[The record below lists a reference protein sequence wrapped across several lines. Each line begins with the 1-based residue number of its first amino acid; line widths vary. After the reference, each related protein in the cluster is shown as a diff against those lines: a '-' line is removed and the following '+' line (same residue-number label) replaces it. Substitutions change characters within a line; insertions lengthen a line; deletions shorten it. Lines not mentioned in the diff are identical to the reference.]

1 MRPLTSSFS
10 RDELSLALEVSP
22 EVIDALIQSGSVLC
36 HVRDGEPRIPLDQ
49 LEAFF
54 RDGLLRL
61 YRLAAS
67 EGRIDEPVREP
78 QATTQTPP
86 LPPFAAEEPEAA
98 AVVASPVI
106 PIAAP
111 VEKSSPSKPDSR
123 LAPRY
128 LPRRHIDGIF
138 NDVKFTIVQLSTTGL
153 RVKSKESMI
162 PGAEAKLSF
171 ALMNPPQ
178 SFVMR
183 AKVVWTSIAT
193 HHKGGETFS
202 ISGLR
207 ITEHTERLSRAIEI
221 LRATHDLQ
229 PERRDLPRTVSGE
242 SAPAGTSDEEI
253 ALVMGAVQKFGGDP
267 LEASRWYAR
276 ARFAVSDEN
285 VRAAAPQRPRDREE
299 VLGIWEYLERQVEIP
314 KITAIVAWIR
324 KTRVLTA

>member
-10 RDELSLALEVSP
+10 RDELSVALEVSP

-61 YRLAAS
+61 YRLAAGDVRT
-67 EGRIDEPVREP
+67 EEPVRETRAEP
-78 QATTQTPP
+78 QAPP
-86 LPPFAAEEPEAA
+86 PPPPPVEQPEPAS
-98 AVVASPVI
+98 VAPQPVI

-111 VEKSSPSKPDSR
+111 VETSSSKPDSR

-207 ITEHTERLSRAIEI
+207 IIEHSERLSRAIEI

-229 PERRDLPRTVSGE
+229 PERRDLPRTVSSE
-242 SAPAGTSDEEI
+242 SAPPGTSDDEI
-253 ALVMGAVQKFGGDP
+253 ALVMGAVQKFGSDP

-276 ARFAVSDEN
+276 ARFAVADEN

-299 VLGIWEYLERQVEIP
+299 VLGIWEYLERQVTIP

>member
-10 RDELSLALEVSP
+10 RDELSVALDVSP

-67 EGRIDEPVREP
+67 EVRTEEPVRETRAEP
-78 QATTQTPP
+78 QAPP
-86 LPPFAAEEPEAA
+86 PPPVEQPEPV
-98 AVVASPVI
+98 AVAPPPVI

-111 VEKSSPSKPDSR
+111 VETSSPSKPDSR

-128 LPRRHIDGIF
+128 LPRRHIEGIF

-207 ITEHTERLSRAIEI
+207 IVEHSERLSRAIEI

-229 PERRDLPRTVSGE
+229 PERRDLPRTVSSE
-242 SAPAGTSDEEI
+242 SAPAGTSDDEI

-276 ARFAVSDEN
+276 ARFAVADEN
-285 VRAAAPQRPRDREE
+285 VRAAAPPRPRDREE

>member
-10 RDELSLALEVSP
+10 RDELSRALDVSP
-22 EVIDALIQSGSVLC
+22 EVIDALVQSGSVLC

-49 LEAFF
+49 LESFF

-67 EGRIDEPVREP
+67 DGRIDEPLREMEARP
-78 QATTQTPP
+78 QAPP
-86 LPPFAAEEPEAA
+86 PPPPAAAEPEPEPVP
-98 AVVASPVI
+98 VVVSRVI
-106 PIAAP
+106 PIPAP
-111 VEKSSPSKPDSR
+111 AETSKPDSR
-123 LAPRY
+123 MAPRY

-207 ITEHTERLSRAIEI
+207 IVEHAERLNRAIEI

-229 PERRDLPRTVSGE
+229 PERRDLPRTVSSE

-253 ALVMGAVQKFGGDP
+253 ALVMGAVQRFGSDP
-267 LEASRWYAR
+267 LEAGRWYAR
-276 ARFAVSDEN
+276 ARFAVADEN